1 MATVK
6 ECEVRINELSR
17 LIDQLDKQERVS
29 QETVTNLGRN
39 VERLRDPLDPIHRD
53 WSKTQDRLDKLE
65 KAGDQWSARL
75 WDAAKLLLAAVLGGL
90 VTYLV
95 KR

>member
-6 ECEVRINELSR
+6 ECEQRINELSR
-17 LIDQLDKQERVS
+17 LIDQLGKQDSVS
-29 QETVTNLGRN
+29 QETVANLSRV
-39 VERLRDPLDPIHRD
+39 VEHVRDQFEPVHRD

-65 KAGDQWSARL
+65 KAGDQWSARI
-75 WDAAKLLLAAVLGGL
+75 WDAAKLLLAAAGGGV